1 LAISPKILRGAAPLI
16 PTGVGIDEFES
27 VEFVAGVMLP
37 LSGKLVSNST
47 PVQMRSYY
55 VVKKGDCLN
64 KIAEKNNISVQDLC
78 RLNGIDE
85 LKWLMVGQRLRIR

>member
-1 LAISPKILRGAAPLI
+1 
-16 PTGVGIDEFES
+16 
-27 VEFVAGVMLP
+27 
-37 LSGKLVSNST
+37 
-47 PVQMRSYY
+47 MRSYY

-64 KIAEKNNISVQDLC
+64 KIAEKNNLSVQDLC